1 MLERGWPLNISINIS
16 PNNLREP
23 DFPIFVQRL
32 MSSYHSH
39 RGAIIFEVTETSM
52 MQDPANSLRALN
64 SLSAT
69 GIPVS
74 IDDFGS
80 GYSSLSYIKQ
90 LPASEVKIDRSL
102 VTELNTEAEDRVIVQ
117 TTIDMCHSLGYQV
130 VAEGV
135 EDEVT
140 ANLLRDMGCD
150 MIQGYLL
157 TPPLPFDEMM
167 DWLDKNHQQPDQ
179 RKLG

>member
-1 MLERGWPLNISINIS
+1 M
-16 PNNLREP
+16 
-23 DFPIFVQRL
+23 
-32 MSSYHSH
+32 
-39 RGAIIFEVTETSM
+39 
-52 MQDPANSLRALN
+52 
-64 SLSAT
+64 
-69 GIPVS
+69 
-74 IDDFGS
+74 
-80 GYSSLSYIKQ
+80 
-90 LPASEVKIDRSL
+90 
-102 VTELNTEAEDRVIVQ
+102 IVQ

>member
-1 MLERGWPLNISINIS
+1 
-16 PNNLREP
+16 
-23 DFPIFVQRL
+23 
-32 MSSYHSH
+32 
-39 RGAIIFEVTETSM
+39 M
-52 MQDPANSLRALN
+52 MQDPGNSLKALN
-64 SLSAT
+64 SLNDT

-102 VTELNTEAEDRVIVQ
+102 VTDLATEAEDRVIVQ

-135 EDEVT
+135 EDHGT
-140 ANLLRDMGCD
+140 ADLLREMGCD
-150 MIQGYLL
+150 MIQGYLI
-157 TPPLPFDEMM
+157 TPPLPFHELL
-167 DWLDKNHQQPDQ
+167 DWLGRNHHQPDQ

>member
-1 MLERGWPLNISINIS
+1 
-16 PNNLREP
+16 
-23 DFPIFVQRL
+23 
-32 MSSYHSH
+32 
-39 RGAIIFEVTETSM
+39 M
-52 MQDPANSLRALN
+52 MQDPGNSLRALN

-102 VTELNTEAEDRVIVQ
+102 VTEITTEAEDRVIVQ

-140 ANLLRDMGCD
+140 ANMLRDMGCD

-157 TPPLPFDEMM
+157 TPPLPFDELM
-167 DWLDKNHQQPDQ
+167 DWLDRNHQQPDQ

>member
-1 MLERGWPLNISINIS
+1 M
-16 PNNLREP
+16 
-23 DFPIFVQRL
+23 
-32 MSSYHSH
+32 
-39 RGAIIFEVTETSM
+39 
-52 MQDPANSLRALN
+52 
-64 SLSAT
+64 
-69 GIPVS
+69 
-74 IDDFGS
+74 
-80 GYSSLSYIKQ
+80 
-90 LPASEVKIDRSL
+90 
-102 VTELNTEAEDRVIVQ
+102 
-117 TTIDMCHSLGYQV
+117 